1 MSKHHMKSKLIN
13 WFLQLPRPKK
23 TLFSVLAIT
32 LTVAIIAVST
42 LAVFG
47 QFGNAVDIISG
58 KYLPEKTDDPY
69 ISVNAGNTGK
79 VPADIEIDPVGATLL
94 AGYLKNGAD
103 YHLDADGWKSE
114 IDNALSYA
122 SKNGLNTVI
131 VPLNEN
137 GNKIY
142 GGESDA
148 LAYITKAASKK
159 SIAVYGEYSLLA
171 KGNKARYLISSD
183 EDISAIS
190 NEIDSIVSS
199 YSLSGLLLN
208 DYYTVNGGADY
219 AAYINGGSG
228 MGLDAYLRDRL
239 AKAVEKIAGSAK
251 EANGGITV
259 GITADAVWATEKKVK
274 GGIESD
280 AELFEALTD
289 GHADTVMWL
298 NKGYADCV
306 FVSIPYSTRDT
317 SVPFGEVAEWWTK
330 MVGATTRLNFTLAA
344 YNVGSGETWDSPT
357 QLADQ
362 LSSVPVLTASGYAF
376 DSISSLEKDTTGNAK
391 NATRYLSEHE
401 AMGVKGLSFTSVYS
415 NKFTTYSKV
424 LSFTGASDPD
434 YALKMNGKEV
444 KRTARGYFSFNE
456 TLKNGENT
464 FVFEHKG
471 KTRTF
476 NITYEAVIIKRV
488 APRADQKLG
497 GGSIISVSVTA
508 RNGSAVTATLGGT
521 TITLNRIGSENNDTA
536 IKQEFFDYTGVFTL
550 PEAVNS
556 AQDLGAIEFKAVCRS
571 LSDSATGGRITVR
584 AKGDTSVSSGGSYQ
598 SGYGIQVDVGTRY
611 VAEVI
616 SPQAQTLDGDL
627 IDERSR
633 PTNAYLPAGTVDY
646 CDENEIIYYSPYNDE
661 NTSFRKL
668 DYGKRVY
675 SDAVSVFKA
684 TLPETNSITLKSTE
698 IKDRHTVMTFDTQ
711 WKAPFN
717 VTLAPQDYANPYAPN
732 AMPDYSVS
740 DVTYEYIDIEFCYAV
755 SAQGKISLNGN
766 PVFKNGEWIKNGNN
780 FVLRLYLKKA
790 GSFYGW
796 TAQYN
801 EKNQLE
807 FYFLNPAKITT
818 APNNYGYRLDG
829 VVIMLDPG
837 HGGEEDPGAV
847 GSNTVNTEAVLNL
860 YLTKKI
866 QRELENLGATVV
878 LTRSTNET
886 VYLVE
891 RSAMANEVKPD
902 LFISIHRNAS
912 TSTSAEGYSNYYFH
926 PFSKPFAQAIY
937 DRTVKA
943 FYYERRVNY
952 YPFHVARISCCP
964 SILTENGF
972 MSNALDFARI
982 QTDSHN
988 EINAYYTV
996 QGIIDYFAAIQ

>member
-1 MSKHHMKSKLIN
+1 MAKHEGKGKLAN
-13 WFLQLPRPKK
+13 WFSQQPKPKK
-23 TLFSVLAIT
+23 IIFSVLAVT
-32 LTVAIIAVST
+32 LAVAIIAVST

-47 QFGNAVDIISG
+47 RLDDAIDIIAG
-58 KYLPEKTDDPY
+58 KYLPEKTEDPY
-69 ISVNAGNTGK
+69 ISVNAGNTEK
-79 VPADIEIDPVGATLL
+79 VPTDMEIDPVGTTLL
-94 AGYLKNGAD
+94 AGYIKNGVD
-103 YHLDADGWKSE
+103 YDLSKDGWKAD
-114 IDNALSYA
+114 IDNAVSYA
-122 SKNGLNTVI
+122 AKNGLNTVI
-131 VPLNEN
+131 VPLNEH

-142 GGESDA
+142 GGDNDA
-148 LAYITKAASKK
+148 LAYIIKAAGKK
-159 SIAVYGEYSLLA
+159 SVAVYGEYSLLA
-171 KGNKARYLISSD
+171 KGNNERYLISSD
-183 EDISAIS
+183 EDISAVS
-190 NEIDSIVSS
+190 NEIDSVVAS

-208 DYYTVNGGADY
+208 DYYTLNGGADY
-219 AAYINGGSG
+219 AAYVSGGSG

-239 AKAVEKIAGSAK
+239 AKAVKKISSSAK
-251 EANGGITV
+251 EVNGGISV
-259 GITADAVWATEKKVK
+259 GITADAVWATDKNVK
-274 GGIESD
+274 GGLTSD
-280 AELFEALTD
+280 SELFEALTD

-298 NKGYADCV
+298 DKGYADCV
-306 FVSIPYSTRDT
+306 FVSIPYSTRD
-317 SVPFGEVAEWWTK
+317 SAVPFGEVAEWWTK
-330 MVGATTRLNFTLAA
+330 MVGGKTRLNFTLAA
-344 YNVGSGETWDSPT
+344 YNVGSGETWDSST

-376 DSISSLEKDTTGNAK
+376 DSISAMRKDTTGNAK

-401 AMGVKGLSFTSVYS
+401 AMGVKSLSFTSVYS
-415 NKFTTYSKV
+415 SRFTTYSKV

-434 YALKMNGKEV
+434 YTLKMNGKEV

-456 TLKNGENT
+456 TLKNGENIFT
-464 FVFEHKG
+464 FEHKG

-476 NITYEAVIIKRV
+476 NVTYEAVIIKRV
-488 APRADQKLG
+488 APRADQKLS

-521 TITLNRIGSENNDTA
+521 TITLNRIGTENNDTA
-536 IKQEFFDYTGVFTL
+536 IKQEFYDYTGVFTL
-550 PEAVNS
+550 PDAVNS
-556 AQDLGAIEFKAVCRS
+556 AQDLGEIQFNAVCRS
-571 LSDSATGGRITVR
+571 LSDSAAGGRITVR

-598 SGYGIQVDVGTRY
+598 SGYGIEVGVGTRY

-616 SPQAQTLDGDL
+616 TPQAETLDGNL

-646 CDENEIIYYSPYNDE
+646 CSENDIVFYNSSSDS

-675 SDAVSVFKA
+675 SDSVSVFKA

-698 IKDRHTVMTFDTQ
+698 IVDRHTVMTFDTQ

-717 VTLAPQDYANPYAPN
+717 VTLAPQSYADPYIEN
-732 AMPDYSVS
+732 ARPDYTVT
-740 DVTYEYIDIEFCYAV
+740 DITYEYIDIEFCYTV

-790 GSFYGW
+790 GAFYGW

-807 FYFLNPAKITT
+807 FYFLNPAKITS
-818 APNNYGYRLDG
+818 APNGYGFRLDG

-837 HGGEEDPGAV
+837 HGGKDDPGAV
-847 GSNTVNTEAVLNL
+847 GSNEVNTEAVLNL
-860 YLTKKI
+860 FLTRKL
-866 QRELENLGATVV
+866 QRELENIGATVV
-878 LTRSTNET
+878 VTHTSNELTTL
-886 VYLVE
+886 YE
-891 RSAMANEVKPD
+891 RNIMTNEVKPD
-902 LFISIHRNAS
+902 IFISVHRNAS
-912 TSTSAEGYSNYYFH
+912 TSTSAEGYSNFYFQ
-926 PFSKPFAQAIY
+926 PYSQPLAKAVY
-937 DRTVKA
+937 DRTVNA
-943 FYYERRVNY
+943 FYFNRNYNY
-952 YPFHVARISCCP
+952 YPFYVTRVSCCP

-996 QGIIDYFAAIQ
+996 QGIVDYFVSIQ